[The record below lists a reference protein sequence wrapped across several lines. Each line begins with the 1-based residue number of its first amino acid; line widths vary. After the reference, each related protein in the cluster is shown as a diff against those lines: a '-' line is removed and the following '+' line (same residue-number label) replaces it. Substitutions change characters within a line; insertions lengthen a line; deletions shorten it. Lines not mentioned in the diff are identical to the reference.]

1 MARRGGI
8 VGIGSV
14 DREIA
19 RLALPALATLLAE
32 PLYIL
37 TDTAIV
43 GHLGTEQLAGLALA
57 STVLVTGYAMF
68 VFLAYGTTA
77 AVSRLLGAGDER
89 AATED
94 AIGSIWLAVMLSVVV
109 VSIGAFAGH
118 PLLAALGGTGPVLAY
133 GWTYL
138 SISLFGVP
146 ALLIGLAG
154 TGYLRGLQNT
164 RTPLVVTVAGVIVNL
179 VIEVI
184 LIFGF
189 DYGVGASA
197 LASVLAQW
205 GVAVTY
211 VSLIVTGSRSD
222 GVALVP
228 RLGSIHRLM
237 RVGFEL
243 FVRTAALRGA
253 ILITTMVAAGLG
265 TVALAAHQIV
275 FEIWNFV
282 ALVLDS
288 IAIAA
293 QAMIGRLLGSGD
305 IEGAKA
311 ATARMM
317 RWSVMAGVLALVV
330 IGATSSVLPQLFS
343 PDENVVAVA
352 STLLIIAAVWQ
363 PVNSIAFTLD
373 GILIGAGDTRFLAWS
388 MALAAGVF
396 IPVALVV
403 GALDAGIEWL
413 WFALGVLMVTRV
425 ATLGI
430 RYLRGAW
437 ARPGLLQATR

>member
-1 MARRGGI
+1 MTRRGGI

-228 RLGSIHRLM
+228 RLGSIRRLIM
-237 RVGFEL
+237 VGFEL

-253 ILITTMVAAGLG
+253 ILITTMVAAGMG

-282 ALVLDS
+282 A
-288 IAIAA
+288 
-293 QAMIGRLLGSGD
+293 
-305 IEGAKA
+305 
-311 ATARMM
+311 T
-317 RWSVMAGVLALVV
+317 
-330 IGATSSVLPQLFS
+330 
-343 PDENVVAVA
+343 
-352 STLLIIAAVWQ
+352 
-363 PVNSIAFTLD
+363 
-373 GILIGAGDTRFLAWS
+373 GAGLHRHRGTGDDRTTTR
-388 MALAAGVF
+388 
-396 IPVALVV
+396 
-403 GALDAGIEWL
+403 
-413 WFALGVLMVTRV
+413 LG
-425 ATLGI
+425 
-430 RYLRGAW
+430 
-437 ARPGLLQATR
+437 